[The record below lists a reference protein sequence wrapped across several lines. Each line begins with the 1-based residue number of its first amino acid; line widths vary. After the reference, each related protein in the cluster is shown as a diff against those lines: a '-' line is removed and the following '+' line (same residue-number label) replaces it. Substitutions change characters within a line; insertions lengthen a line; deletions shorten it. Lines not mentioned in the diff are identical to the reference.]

1 MIVILFIIIINTIAK
16 HQTLDL
22 VPPFSILLLSSVD
35 PNRYS
40 LWFSLSPAPR
50 INTAVFGSCSI
61 ITPANTPKYLTPI
74 IIYTVLRMECAVGLV
89 SKTSRQ

>member
-22 VPPFSILLLSSVD
+22 VPPFSILLLSPLLI

-61 ITPANTPKYLTPI
+61 ITPANTPKYLTTV
-74 IIYTVLRMECAVGLV
+74 IIYTVLRMECAVVL
-89 SKTSRQ
+89 